1 MKKFMNVRFPVIL
14 ACSLA
19 AGIAA
24 GYAFVHNNI
33 DTVWT
38 VAAIIPAA
46 ILSITLTLIKR
57 SLKPAL
63 FVLLSL
69 VLLFAGAFMCMQK
82 LNTYAA
88 AQHIADGET
97 LYSISGK
104 VSKKGETAY
113 GEYIVVTRA
122 TVNGNVRLED
132 GDIIVYLSSAYG
144 EFCDID
150 YDVTFFSQLTQ
161 LDLFPYGEL
170 NYNVQNNVKYS
181 CNVLGGLKSKYN
193 FSLFGSLRKEIKSA
207 LFKNLDNE
215 TAAICF
221 GMLTGN
227 TDSIEESSLENF
239 RYGGI
244 AHIFAVS
251 GLHIGIVFGI
261 VGFICKRL
269 HANKYITAIL
279 CVFAVFFYAG
289 ICGFTLSSLRAAI
302 MCTVATATK
311 LAYVKY
317 DGLNS
322 LSLAVIIILF
332 ISPLSLFSVG
342 FKLSV
347 CAVGGIFIFTK
358 LFSSPLR
365 KIKIPRKIADSVC
378 LSFAAQTGT
387 LPVSLVNF
395 GYLSGAG
402 ILLNVIVV
410 PIVSAL
416 FIVLLLGTVFCA
428 IITAAAPYVLPVAV
442 APLEALISFLISA
455 GFESAA
461 IRGFGAGLFVVLYY
475 VGVLF
480 ISDKLNLKA
489 FSRTIF
495 ALCAVIIVAAYFL
508 GATYSPFDGYK
519 IIVTGYG
526 GSGNVIVKSSSGSVL
541 IVTDDANKS
550 RTLQNLNNFY
560 CSNLQAVIIVGG
572 EDCAMKYSSLGIN
585 CKNVFVCSKYIPVQ
599 PYGEM
604 KINYEREFT
613 VCGAYY
619 CFTDGYTLNAELGGV
634 RVRICSGE
642 TPQTQNCDLLVSR
655 NAAENY
661 DFTNAVYFGTKNHVN
676 SIYRNGTFTYF
687 ANGGKLSI
695 S

>member
-24 GYAFVHNNI
+24 GYAFVHHNI
-33 DTVWT
+33 DAVWT
-38 VAAIIPAA
+38 AAAIVPAA
-46 ILSITLTLIKR
+46 ILSVILILIKK

-63 FVLLSL
+63 FILLSL
-69 VLLFAGAFMCMQK
+69 ILLFSGAFMCMQK
-82 LNTYAA
+82 LNSYAVT
-88 AQHIADGET
+88 QRVADGET

-104 VSKKGETAY
+104 VSKKGETAH
-113 GEYIVVTRA
+113 GEYIVVTHA
-122 TVNGNVRLED
+122 TVNGNVRLDD
-132 GDIIVYLSSAYG
+132 GDIIAYLSPAYG

-150 YDVTFFSQLTQ
+150 YDVTFYSQLTQ

-181 CNVLGGLKSKYN
+181 CNVFGGLKSKYN
-193 FSLFGSLRKEIKSA
+193 FSLFGSLRKEIKST
-207 LFKNLDNE
+207 LFKNLDDE

-227 TDSIEESSLENF
+227 TDNIEESSLENF

-261 VGFICKRL
+261 VSFICKRL
-269 HANKYITAIL
+269 HVNKYVAAIL
-279 CVFAVFFYAG
+279 CIFSVFFYAG

-365 KIKIPRKIADSVC
+365 KIKIPRKLADSIC

-416 FIVLLLGTVFCA
+416 FIVLLLGTIFCA

-475 VGVLF
+475 IGVLL
-480 ISDKLNLKA
+480 ISDKLNLTA
-489 FSRTIF
+489 FSRTIS
-495 ALCAVIIVAAYFL
+495 ALCAVIVVAAYFL
-508 GATYSPFDGYK
+508 GATYSPFGGYK

-541 IVTDDANKS
+541 IVTEDADKN

-560 CSNLQAVIIVGG
+560 CSNLEAVIIVGG
-572 EDCAMKYSSLGIN
+572 EDCVMKYSSLGIN
-585 CKNVFVCSKYIPVQ
+585 CKNVFACSKYIPIQ
-599 PYGEM
+599 PYGET
-604 KINYEREFT
+604 KINYIQEFA

-619 CFTDGYTLNAELGGV
+619 YFSDGYTLHAELGGV
-634 RVRICSGE
+634 RMRICSGK
-642 TPQTQNCDLLVSR
+642 TAQTQDCDLLISR
-655 NAAENY
+655 YAAN
-661 DFTNAVYFGTKNHVN
+661 DFDFNNAVYFGTKNHVN
-676 SIYRNGTFTYF
+676 SIYRNGAFTYI
-687 ANGGKLSI
+687 ATGGKLSLT
-695 S
+695 